1 MIPRAIHAEFEPGIF
16 YFSTKPFARGEM
28 GIAKSDT
35 THAAVPRRSDLSE
48 GVKVLFESIS
58 VNVEGHGFNNGLNE
72 FGGFGIG
79 AIVTQ
84 LADRLLSAIC
94 NLPSATVL

>member
-1 MIPRAIHAEFEPGIF
+1 MIPGRVHTGFESGGGGAGEEPTAGFEMQDAQRRAA
-16 YFSTKPFARGEM
+16 
-28 GIAKSDT
+28 
-35 THAAVPRRSDLSE
+35 HAAVPRRSDLGQ

-58 VNVEGHGFNNGLNE
+58 VNVECHGFNNGLNE